1 MRRRNDARAAMAS
14 SAGLP
19 SLHALSTEAATTG
32 MHWDDDMRDRW
43 APVRQRTWHND
54 AAELEHEI
62 ARMRE
67 ERQRQEE
74 EYEEAQR
81 LKQAEF
87 DLYMAEEK
95 VEELKEELSSYKKAE
110 MDELEEA
117 MEETLEAQAPKGW
130 RSAK

>member
-14 SAGLP
+14 SASLP

-54 AAELEHEI
+54 AVELEHEI

-67 ERQRQEE
+67 EEERKVCCRPLTLLLLLLLNYLKTISSRANRLPEFLQIRSRLDARPRLPTVQRNLMTICL
-74 EYEEAQR
+74 R
-81 LKQAEF
+81 
-87 DLYMAEEK
+87 
-95 VEELKEELSSYKKAE
+95 VV
-110 MDELEEA
+110 
-117 MEETLEAQAPKGW
+117 
-130 RSAK
+130 